1 MLAIL
6 SPPQCGNFLM
16 KEINKSSRPHY
27 SEEVKYMYRS
37 YQEIG
42 GTYMDIRW
50 NVAKHDNFPL
60 HYTSLLMSSVKIQF
74 YLLSAYI

>member
-6 SPPQCGNFLM
+6 SPPQCVNFLV

-27 SEEVKYMYRS
+27 SEDAKYTYRT

-42 GTYMDIRW
+42 GAYMDIRW

-60 HYTSLLMSSVKIQF
+60 HYTSLLKSSVTIQF
-74 YLLSAYI
+74 